1 MNLLCFEDSIMKLS
15 LYLFSLYLCLLFYQL
30 KNVSANL
37 QTYEGRLR
45 ETEEEHSTD
54 LENTLIRLEE
64 EQQRF
69 FELFKLFLAD
79 NLTIFCLKSLINFQ
93 GCIILYRKDIPM
105 KLLYQRPPPPT
116 YLNYLNYLKL
126 D

>member
-79 NLTIFCLKSLINFQ
+79 NLSIFV
-93 GCIILYRKDIPM
+93 
-105 KLLYQRPPPPT
+105 
-116 YLNYLNYLKL
+116 
-126 D
+126 